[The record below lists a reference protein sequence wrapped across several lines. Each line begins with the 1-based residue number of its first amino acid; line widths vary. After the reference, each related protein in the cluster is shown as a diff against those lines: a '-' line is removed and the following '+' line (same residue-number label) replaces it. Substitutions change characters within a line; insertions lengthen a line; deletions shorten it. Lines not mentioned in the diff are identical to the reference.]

1 LIQSLF
7 CGSLALWL
15 RNSACNGIITI
26 VNFVMLAWICV
37 SWGILF
43 PLIVPEKNVTV
54 VTGCFMAFFSLQFSG
69 QMAPA
74 TYKEIY
80 EQTFKQLLAG
90 MFGPT
95 RYFIETMVVSEK
107 RTLPV
112 QSGYSVN
119 LTDPD
124 SSSFDFGWSSL
135 GITKTAQNDLEN
147 ALEQSNK
154 GWYWNFFAAF
164 LLD

>member
-1 LIQSLF
+1 
-7 CGSLALWL
+7 
-15 RNSACNGIITI
+15 
-26 VNFVMLAWICV
+26 
-37 SWGILF
+37 
-43 PLIVPEKNVTV
+43 
-54 VTGCFMAFFSLQFSG
+54 
-69 QMAPA
+69 
-74 TYKEIY
+74 
-80 EQTFKQLLAG
+80 

-164 LLD
+164 FVGLTVRTFAFLCINTLNRSKQYKKSAIDEYKNDPSEKKWIKPACIFGGIFLSLIMSFIAILVKRS